1 MQKKTINKII
11 ILVLLVVLVAGI
23 AVTIV
28 KGLKFDLMYEKANS
42 VDLYISKE
50 FELKD
55 IKQIAKEVL
64 GDQEIRIQKIE
75 IYDDAVTIIA
85 NKISEEQK
93 QELFNKITEEYG
105 VEVTAEDTEILTLPH
120 VRGRDFIKP
129 YIVPFIVTSS
139 IVVLYFAI
147 RYFKLGVI
155 KVILKSAITIALAQA
170 ELLSVIALARIPVGS
185 ITIPLVLAVYVISI
199 IGITLKFE
207 KDLKEIKLQEEENE
221 D

>member
-23 AVTIV
+23 AVTVV

-64 GDQEIRIQKIE
+64 GDQEIRI
-75 IYDDAVTIIA
+75 YDDAVTIIA

-93 QELFNKITEEYG
+93 QELFNKITEKYG